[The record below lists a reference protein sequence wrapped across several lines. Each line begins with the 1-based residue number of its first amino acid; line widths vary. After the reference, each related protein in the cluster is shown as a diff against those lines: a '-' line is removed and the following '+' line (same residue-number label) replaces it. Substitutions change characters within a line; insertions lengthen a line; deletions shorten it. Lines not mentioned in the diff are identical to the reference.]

1 MMSDVGGA
9 NVLYT
14 GTSSLSH
21 FLSTHFHLRNV
32 DIATKF
38 KKTAFT
44 LIQET

>member
-21 FLSTHFHLRNV
+21 FLSTDFHLQNV
-32 DIATKF
+32 DIATESK
-38 KKTAFT
+38 
-44 LIQET
+44 